1 MSDPLGLDATRTP
14 ECIRMERAAPSPMIR
29 NLYRRITQEY
39 SADSLEA
46 KLVLL
51 AHLVFTAYADLKEN
65 QTQ

>member
-1 MSDPLGLDATRTP
+1 MSDPLGLDATSTP
-14 ECIRMERAAPSPMIR
+14 ECIRMERAAPLPMIN

-51 AHLVFTAYADLKEN
+51 AHLVYMTYTDLTGN
-65 QTQ
+65 QTK

>member
-1 MSDPLGLDATRTP
+1 MRTP
-14 ECIRMERAAPSPMIR
+14 ESIRVERAAPLPMIN

-51 AHLVFTAYADLKEN
+51 AHLVYMTYTDLKEN
-65 QTQ
+65 QTK